1 MSRLRT
7 RRSYRWVWFWTENV
21 PQKTLLNQPK
31 FHLITSSGS
40 GVILQ
45 KGGCTPLYAVRV
57 KPNGLNKLAWIFK
70 MFLFDKINSFPKAIN
85 FVKSNTNSSNI
96 SVFISTKTFL
106 TIIRLFKRL
115 KVRNL
120 FQKLWKISESL
131 RVKRKWWSLN
141 EQLKLS
147 PFRSW

>member
-1 MSRLRT
+1 MSLLRT

-40 GVILQ
+40 GVILP
-45 KGGCTPLYAVRV
+45 KGGCTPLYSLRV

>member
-1 MSRLRT
+1 MFQNESFADAQKLQMGLVLNWKC
-7 RRSYRWVWFWTENV
+7 SSEKVVKPAQVSSHYVKWFWSY
-21 PQKTLLNQPK
+21 
-31 FHLITSSGS
+31 TSE
-40 GVILQ
+40 
-45 KGGCTPLYAVRV
+45 GGRV
-57 KPNGLNKLAWIFK
+57 KSNGLNKLAWIFK